1 MTLATRSIS
10 PGSLQ
15 PLPRPRA
22 ISLPRIAGEGQGGGL
37 RGRLKLSR
45 FVIVAVLIA
54 AGAATLIPFLWMVTS
69 SLKREADIFANPLA
83 FLHMPTLAN
92 YASLFQQF
100 HFGIA
105 TVNSVVISL
114 AVVVIS
120 VALGSLAA
128 YGFSRYPFAGG
139 RLLLGA
145 LLITRMVTPAALV
158 VPLYLI
164 MNALGLL
171 NTLISIILAIA
182 VLNLPF
188 VVWVLRPFFDALPRE
203 IEEAGLIDGLS
214 PFGVFWRIALRLAAP
229 GLVTIA
235 LLSFIAGWT
244 DLLFPMSFSTTPA
257 ATPLTSGLL
266 QMQTGYKIYWGSLM
280 AGGVYLTLPTLL
292 LSFALQKYLIQGL
305 RLGY

>member
-1 MTLATRSIS
+1 M
-10 PGSLQ
+10 G
-15 PLPRPRA
+15 RA
-22 ISLPRIAGEGQGGGL
+22 GW
-37 RGRLKLSR
+37 GRL
-45 FVIVAVLIA
+45 VVVVVLIA
-54 AGAATLIPFLWMVTS
+54 AAGATLIPFLWLLIS

-83 FLHMPTLAN
+83 FLTPTLAN

-100 HFGIA
+100 HFAIA
-105 TVNSVVISL
+105 TLNSIVISL
-114 AVVVIS
+114 GVVVVS

-128 YGFSRYPFAGG
+128 YGFSRYPFVGA

-229 GLVTIA
+229 GLVTVG

>member
-1 MTLATRSIS
+1 
-10 PGSLQ
+10 
-15 PLPRPRA
+15 
-22 ISLPRIAGEGQGGGL
+22 
-37 RGRLKLSR
+37 LSR
-45 FVIVAVLIA
+45 VVVAAVLIGA
-54 AGAATLIPFLWMVTS
+54 AAATLVPFLWLVVS
-69 SLKREADIFANPLA
+69 SLKTEANIFAEPLA
-83 FLHMPTLAN
+83 LVQTPTLAN
-92 YASLFQQF
+92 YSSLFQQF
-100 HFGIA
+100 HFAVA
-105 TVNSVVISL
+105 TLNSIVISL
-114 AVVVIS
+114 GVVVIS

-128 YGFSRYPFAGG
+128 YGFARYPFTGG
-139 RLLLGA
+139 RFLLGA

-171 NTLISIILAIA
+171 NSVISIILGIA

-214 PFGVFWRIALRLAAP
+214 PLGVFWRIAIRLAAP
-229 GLVTIA
+229 GLVTVA

-244 DLLFPMSFSTTPA
+244 DLLFPMSFSTTPD

-280 AGGVYLTLPTLL
+280 AGGVYITLPTLA
-292 LSFALQKYLIQGL
+292 LSFALQKYLIQGM

>member
-1 MTLATRSIS
+1 MSLTLA
-10 PGSLQ
+10 
-15 PLPRPRA
+15 PLPLGERA
-22 ISLPRIAGEGQGGGL
+22 ISLPRSAGEGQGGGL
-37 RGRLKLSR
+37 RGRLTVSR
-45 FVIVAVLIA
+45 VVVVVVLIA
-54 AGAATLIPFLWMVTS
+54 AAAATLIPFLWLVIS
-69 SLKREADIFANPLA
+69 SLKLEADIFANPLA
-83 FLHMPTLAN
+83 LLQTPTLAN

-100 HFGIA
+100 HFAIA
-105 TVNSVVISL
+105 TLNSIVISL
-114 AVVVIS
+114 GVVVLS

-139 RLLLGA
+139 RFLLGA

-280 AGGVYLTLPTLL
+280 AGGVYLTLPTLA
-292 LSFALQKYLIQGL
+292 LSFALQKYLVQGL

>member
-1 MTLATRSIS
+1 MSLAF
-10 PGSLQ
+10 
-15 PLPRPRA
+15 PLPRRG
-22 ISLPRIAGEGQGGGL
+22 GEGQGGGFGSRL
-37 RGRLKLSR
+37 RLSR
-45 FVIVAVLIA
+45 VVVVAVLIA
-54 AGAATLIPFLWMVTS
+54 AAVATLIPFLWLVIS

-83 FLHMPTLAN
+83 LLQTPTLAN

-100 HFGIA
+100 RFGIA
-105 TVNSVVISL
+105 TLNSIVISL
-114 AVVVIS
+114 AVVVLS

-139 RLLLGA
+139 RFLLGA

-171 NTLISIILAIA
+171 NTLISIILAIT

-214 PFGVFWRIALRLAAP
+214 PFGVFWRIAVRLAAP
-229 GLVTIA
+229 GLVTIG

-244 DLLFPMSFSTTPA
+244 DLLFPMSFSTTAA

-280 AGGVYLTLPTLL
+280 AGGVYLTLPTLI

>member
-1 MTLATRSIS
+1 MSLAT
-10 PGSLQ
+10 
-15 PLPRPRA
+15 A
-22 ISLPRIAGEGQGGGL
+22 SLPRSQARVGVGA
-37 RGRLKLSR
+37 RVKLSR
-45 FVIVAVLIA
+45 AVVVAGLIGA
-54 AGAATLIPFLWMVTS
+54 AVATLIPFLWMVIS
-69 SLKREADIFANPLA
+69 SLKHEADIFASPLA
-83 FLHMPTLAN
+83 LLQLPTLAN

-171 NTLISIILAIA
+171 NTLISIILAIS

-235 LLSFIAGWT
+235 LLSFIGGWT

>member
-1 MTLATRSIS
+1 MSVTARV
-10 PGSLQ
+10 
-15 PLPRPRA
+15 RPP
-22 ISLPRIAGEGQGGGL
+22 S
-37 RGRLKLSR
+37 LSR
-45 FVIVAVLIA
+45 VVVVVVLVGA
-54 AGAATLIPFLWMVTS
+54 AAATLIPFLWLVIS
-69 SLKREADIFANPLA
+69 SLKTEADIFSNPLA
-83 FLHMPTLAN
+83 LFRMPTLAN

-100 HFGIA
+100 HFAIA
-105 TVNSVVISL
+105 TLNSIVISL

-139 RLLLGA
+139 RFLLGA

-171 NTLISIILAIA
+171 NTLISIVLAIA

-214 PFGVFWRIALRLAAP
+214 PFGVFWRIAVRLAAP
-229 GLVTIA
+229 GLVTVA

-280 AGGVYLTLPTLL
+280 AGGVYLTLPTLA